1 MFIPS
6 SEEEGKGV
14 VVKDGLGG
22 SAFRLTVR
30 LKHPVT
36 LKGDLQND
44 RQKRLKEFT
53 TEAQR
58 ARRKGLL
65 DVYLLFR
72 GRGERGCC

>member
-1 MFIPS
+1 LIPS
-6 SEEEGKGV
+6 PEGEGKGV
-14 VVKDGLGG
+14 VVKAVLGR
-22 SAFRLTVR
+22 SAFRLTVC

-36 LKGDLQND
+36 LKGDLKND

-58 ARRKGLL
+58 ARRKDLL

>member
-22 SAFRLTVR
+22 SAFRLTVC

-44 RQKRLKEFT
+44 RQKRLKELT
-53 TEAQR
+53 TEAQTTQ
-58 ARRKGLL
+58 RKDNLK
-65 DVYLLFR
+65 F
-72 GRGERGCC
+72 